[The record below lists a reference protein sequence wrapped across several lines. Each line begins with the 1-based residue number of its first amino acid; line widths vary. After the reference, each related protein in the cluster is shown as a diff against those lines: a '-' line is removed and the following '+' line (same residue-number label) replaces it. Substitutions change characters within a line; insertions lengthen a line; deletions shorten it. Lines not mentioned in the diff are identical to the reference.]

1 MPIFANVTVKINKEM
16 TDRSM
21 QEIEE
26 MKGAKYINPYT
37 DFGFKK
43 LFGTPLNKDLLISF
57 LNSLFDGK
65 EVVQDLTY
73 LNGENLGNGYGDCRA
88 IFDVYCENK
97 QGETF
102 IVEMQKAEQQFFKD
116 RSVFYST
123 FPIQNQGKKGIW
135 DFKLKGVYTIGILDF
150 VFPDHEY
157 PQDSLRHEV
166 KLVDVDDKHV
176 FYDKLT
182 FLYLEMPK
190 FTKGEEELKTL
201 YDKWLFV
208 LHNLSRLM
216 KRPATLQEHIFTR
229 LFEQAEIARYTP
241 EERQDY
247 EDSLKVYRDMKN
259 VLDTAELRGRE
270 KGRKEGRREG
280 RKEGIEQG
288 TFEERRKNAKAMKAL
303 GLPLETI
310 VKVTGMSAD
319 DIDKL

>member
-1 MPIFANVTVKINKEM
+1 M

-65 EVVQDLTY
+65 EVVRDLTY
-73 LNGENLGNGYGDCRA
+73 LNGENLGNGYGDRRA
-88 IFDVYCENK
+88 IFDVYCENE

-102 IVEMQKAEQQFFKD
+102 IVEIQKAEQQFFKD

-135 DFKLKGVYTIGILDF
+135 NFKLKGVYTIGILDF

-190 FTKGEEELKTL
+190 FTKGEEELKTM

-216 KRPATLQEHIFTR
+216 KRPAALQERIFTR

-247 EDSLKVYRDMKN
+247 EDSLKVYQDMKN
-259 VLDTAELRGRE
+259 VLDTAELRGLE

>member
-1 MPIFANVTVKINKEM
+1 M

-26 MKGAKYINPYT
+26 MQGAKYINPYT

-57 LNSLFDGK
+57 LNSLFKGR
-65 EVVQDLTY
+65 EVVRDLTY
-73 LNGENLGNGYGDCRA
+73 LNGENLGNGYGDRRA
-88 IFDVYCENK
+88 IFDVYCENE

-116 RSVFYST
+116 RSIFYST
-123 FPIQNQGKKGIW
+123 FAIQNQGKKGIW
-135 DFKLKGVYTIGILDF
+135 DFNLKGVYTVGILDF

-157 PQDSLRHEV
+157 PKDSLRHEV

-190 FTKGEEELKTL
+190 FSKKEDELKTM

-216 KRPATLQEHIFTR
+216 KRPAALQERIFTR
-229 LFEQAEIARYTP
+229 LFEQAEIALYTP

-259 VLDTAELRGRE
+259 VLDTAELKGMKKGMKKGLEKGLE
-270 KGRKEGRREG
+270 KGRKEGL
-280 RKEGIEQG
+280 KKGIEQG
-288 TFEERRKNAKAMKAL
+288 SFEERRKNARAMKDL

-310 VKVTGMSAD
+310 AKVTG
-319 DIDKL
+319 

>member
-16 TDRSM
+16 TDRSIR
-21 QEIEE
+21 EIEE
-26 MKGAKYINPYT
+26 MGEGKYINPYT

-57 LNSLFDGK
+57 LNSLFNGK
-65 EVVQDLTY
+65 EVLRDLTY
-73 LNGENLGNGYGDCRA
+73 LNGENLGNGYGDRRA
-88 IFDVYCENK
+88 IFDVYCENN

-190 FTKGEEELKTL
+190 FTKKEDELETMF
-201 YDKWLFV
+201 DKWLFV

-216 KRPATLQEHIFTR
+216 KHPAALQERIFKR

-247 EDSLKVYRDMKN
+247 EDSLKAYRDMKN
-259 VLDTAELRGRE
+259 VLDTAELRGLE
-270 KGRKEGRREG
+270 KGRKEG

>member
-1 MPIFANVTVKINKEM
+1 M

-65 EVVQDLTY
+65 EVVRDLTY
-73 LNGENLGNGYGDCRA
+73 LNGENLGNGYGDRRA
-88 IFDVYCENK
+88 IFDVYCENE

-135 DFKLKGVYTIGILDF
+135 NFKLKGVYTIGILDF

-190 FTKGEEELKTL
+190 FTKGEEELKTM

-216 KRPATLQEHIFTR
+216 KRPAALQERIFTR

-259 VLDTAELRGRE
+259 VLDTAELRGLE

-319 DIDKL
+319 DIAKL

>member
-1 MPIFANVTVKINKEM
+1 M
-16 TDRSM
+16 TNRSL
-21 QEIEE
+21 QDIEE
-26 MKGAKYINPYT
+26 MGGAKYINPYT

-65 EVVQDLTY
+65 EVVRDLTY
-73 LNGENLGNGYGDCRA
+73 LNGESLGNGYGDRRA
-88 IFDVYCENK
+88 IFDVYCENE

-135 DFKLKGVYTIGILDF
+135 NFKLKGVYTIGILDF
-150 VFPDHEY
+150 VFPNHEY

-216 KRPATLQEHIFTR
+216 KRPATLQERIFTR

-259 VLDTAELRGRE
+259 VLDTAELRGLE

>member
-1 MPIFANVTVKINKEM
+1 M
-16 TDRSM
+16 T
-21 QEIEE
+21 
-26 MKGAKYINPYT
+26 GARYINPYT

-57 LNSLFDGK
+57 LNSLFEGK
-65 EVVQDLTY
+65 EVVRDLTY
-73 LNGENLGNGYGDCRA
+73 LNGENLGNGYGDRRA
-88 IFDVYCENK
+88 IFDVYCENE

-123 FPIQNQGKKGIW
+123 FAIQNQGKKGIW
-135 DFKLKGVYTIGILDF
+135 DFNLKGVYTVGILDF
-150 VFPDHEY
+150 VFPNNEY
-157 PQDSLRHEV
+157 PADSLRHEV

-190 FTKGEEELKTL
+190 FTKTETELETM

-216 KRPATLQEHIFTR
+216 KRPAALQERIFTR
-229 LFEQAEIARYTP
+229 LFEQAEIARYTS

-247 EDSLKVYRDMKN
+247 EDSLKVYRDLKN
-259 VLDTAELRGRE
+259 VLDTAELKGLRKGIAQGRA
-270 KGRKEGRREG
+270 
-280 RKEGIEQG
+280 EGIASVA
-288 TFEERRKNAKAMKAL
+288 RSMKAK
-303 GLPLETI
+303 GMDAATI
-310 VKVTGMSAD
+310 SELTGIG
-319 DIDKL
+319 IDEVRVL

>member
-1 MPIFANVTVKINKEM
+1 M
-16 TDRSM
+16 THRSM

-73 LNGENLGNGYGDCRA
+73 LNGENLGNGYGDRRA
-88 IFDVYCENK
+88 IFDVYCENE

-135 DFKLKGVYTIGILDF
+135 NFKLKGVYTIGILDF
-150 VFPDHEY
+150 VFPNHEY

-190 FTKGEEELKTL
+190 FNKKEEELKTMF
-201 YDKWLFV
+201 DKWLFV

-216 KRPATLQEHIFTR
+216 KRPAALQERIFTR

-247 EDSLKVYRDMKN
+247 EDSLKLYRARKN
-259 VLDTAELRGRE
+259 VLDTAELRGLE

>member
-1 MPIFANVTVKINKEM
+1 MQCERCSNSSACSKIIKPRHYQGFTVYH
-16 TDRSM
+16 RSR
-21 QEIEE
+21 
-26 MKGAKYINPYT
+26 
-37 DFGFKK
+37 
-43 LFGTPLNKDLLISF
+43 KDWL
-57 LNSLFDGK
+57 
-65 EVVQDLTY
+65 Y
-73 LNGENLGNGYGDCRA
+73 LNGESLGNGYGDRRA
-88 IFDVYCENK
+88 IFDVYCENE

-135 DFKLKGVYTIGILDF
+135 NFKLKGVYTIGILDF
-150 VFPDHEY
+150 VFPNHEY

-216 KRPATLQEHIFTR
+216 KRPATLQERIFTR

>member
-1 MPIFANVTVKINKEM
+1 M

-26 MKGAKYINPYT
+26 MQGAKYINPYT

-57 LNSLFDGK
+57 LNSLFKGR
-65 EVVQDLTY
+65 EVVRDLTY
-73 LNGENLGNGYGDCRA
+73 LNGENLGNGYGDRRA
-88 IFDVYCENK
+88 IFDVYCENE

-116 RSVFYST
+116 RSIFYST
-123 FPIQNQGKKGIW
+123 FAIQNQGKKGIW
-135 DFKLKGVYTIGILDF
+135 DFNLKGVYTVGILDF

-157 PQDSLRHEV
+157 PKDSLRHEV

-190 FTKGEEELKTL
+190 FSKKEDELKTM

-216 KRPATLQEHIFTR
+216 KRPAALQERIFTR
-229 LFEQAEIARYTP
+229 LFEQAEIALYTP

-259 VLDTAELRGRE
+259 VLDTAELKGMKKGMKKGLEKGLE
-270 KGRKEGRREG
+270 KGRKEGL
-280 RKEGIEQG
+280 KKGIEQG
-288 TFEERRKNAKAMKAL
+288 SFEERRKNARAMKDL

-310 VKVTGMSAD
+310 AKVTGMTAE
-319 DIDKL
+319 DIEKI

>member
-1 MPIFANVTVKINKEM
+1 M
-16 TDRSM
+16 TNRSL
-21 QEIEE
+21 QDIEE
-26 MKGAKYINPYT
+26 MGGAKYINPYT

-65 EVVQDLTY
+65 EVVRDLTY
-73 LNGENLGNGYGDCRA
+73 LNGESLGNGYGDRRA
-88 IFDVYCENK
+88 IFDVYCENE

-135 DFKLKGVYTIGILDF
+135 NFKLKGVYTIGILDF
-150 VFPDHEY
+150 VFPNHEY

-216 KRPATLQEHIFTR
+216 ARPAALQERIFTR

-259 VLDTAELRGRE
+259 VLDTAELRGLE

>member
-1 MPIFANVTVKINKEM
+1 M

-26 MKGAKYINPYT
+26 MNGAKYINPYT

-57 LNSLFDGK
+57 LNSLFEGK
-65 EVVQDLTY
+65 EVVRDLTY
-73 LNGENLGNGYGDCRA
+73 LNGENLGNGYGDRRA
-88 IFDVYCENK
+88 IFDVYCENE

-135 DFKLKGVYTIGILDF
+135 NFKLKGVYTIGILDF
-150 VFPDHEY
+150 VFPNHEY

-190 FTKGEEELKTL
+190 FNKKEEELKTMF
-201 YDKWLFV
+201 DKWLFV

-216 KRPATLQEHIFTR
+216 KRPAALQERIFTR

-259 VLDTAELRGRE
+259 VLDTAELRGLE

>member
-1 MPIFANVTVKINKEM
+1 MQKKPLNRQEM

-26 MKGAKYINPYT
+26 MNGAKYINPYT

-65 EVVQDLTY
+65 EVVRDLTY
-73 LNGENLGNGYGDCRA
+73 LNGESLGNSYGDRRA
-88 IFDVYCENK
+88 IFDVYCENE

-123 FPIQNQGKKGIW
+123 FPIQNQGKKGICN
-135 DFKLKGVYTIGILDF
+135 FKLKGVYTVGILDF
-150 VFPDHEY
+150 VFPNHEY

-182 FLYLEMPK
+182 FLYLEMPQ
-190 FTKGEEELKTL
+190 FTKGEDELETMF
-201 YDKWLFV
+201 DKWLFV

-216 KRPATLQEHIFTR
+216 KRPAALQERIFTR
-229 LFEQAEIARYTP
+229 LFEQAEIAKYTP

-259 VLDTAELRGRE
+259 VLDTAELRGLE

>member
-1 MPIFANVTVKINKEM
+1 M

-26 MKGAKYINPYT
+26 MQGAKYINPYT

-43 LFGTPLNKDLLISF
+43 LFGAPLNKDLLISF
-57 LNSLFDGK
+57 LNSLFKGR
-65 EVVQDLTY
+65 EVVRDLTY
-73 LNGENLGNGYGDCRA
+73 LNGENLGNGYGDRRA
-88 IFDVYCENK
+88 IFDVYCENE

-116 RSVFYST
+116 RSIFYST
-123 FPIQNQGKKGIW
+123 FAIQNQGKKGIW
-135 DFKLKGVYTIGILDF
+135 DFNLKGVYTVGILDF

-157 PQDSLRHEV
+157 PKDSLRHEV

-190 FTKGEEELKTL
+190 FSKKEDELKTM

-208 LHNLSRLM
+208 LHSLSRLM
-216 KRPATLQEHIFTR
+216 KRPAALQERIFTR
-229 LFEQAEIARYTP
+229 LFEQAEIALYTP

-259 VLDTAELRGRE
+259 VLDTAELKGMKKGMKKGLEKGLE
-270 KGRKEGRREG
+270 KGRKEGL
-280 RKEGIEQG
+280 KKGIEQG
-288 TFEERRKNAKAMKAL
+288 SFEERRKNARAMKDL

-310 VKVTGMSAD
+310 AKVTGMTAD
-319 DIDKL
+319 DIEKI